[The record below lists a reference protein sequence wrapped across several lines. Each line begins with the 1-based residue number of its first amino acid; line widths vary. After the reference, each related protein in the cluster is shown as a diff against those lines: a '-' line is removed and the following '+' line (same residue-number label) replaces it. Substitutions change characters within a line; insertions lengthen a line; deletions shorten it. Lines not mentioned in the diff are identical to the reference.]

1 MHEIHGLESDGS
13 IFTIAKPVGP
23 VVGWK
28 VPRAHRDTQPSERTE
43 QKKED
48 CELKI

>member
-1 MHEIHGLESDGS
+1 MHKTYGLVSDWS

-23 VVGWK
+23 AVGWK

-48 CELKI
+48 CALKI